1 MNKKKHIWTNNEIE
15 IVYETIIQEYV
26 LNEQNE
32 QKDINTILDILHENE
47 ELREIPKGS
56 IKNRVQ
62 NLISLLK
69 EWEVPNSLNI
79 SPLAHVAFKDRKILK
94 QLLDNYDVPYV
105 YRNI

>member
-1 MNKKKHIWTNNEIE
+1 MNKNKHIWTNNEIE
-15 IVYETIIQEYV
+15 IVYKTIIQEYV
-26 LNEQNE
+26 LNEQKE
-32 QKDINTILDILHENE
+32 QKDINSILDILCENN
-47 ELREIPKGS
+47 ELRTIPRGS

-62 NLISLLK
+62 NLKSLLM

-79 SPLAHVAFKDRKILK
+79 SPLAHVVFKDRKILK